1 MSITVNGRTVEFKEG
16 ESLNRLLKR
25 MRYNFPMVIVK
36 LDGEIIERKDHIRT
50 KVHDNSEVEVIHL
63 TSGG

>member
-1 MSITVNGRTVEFKEG
+1 MSITVNGRTMEHREG

-25 MRYNFPMVIVK
+25 MKYVFPLVVVK
-36 LDGEIIERKDHIRT
+36 LDGRIVPREMFIRT
-50 KVHDNSEVEVIHL
+50 KVHDKAVVEVIHL